1 MADDYRQRIATALST
16 RIKQA
21 TLPQGPVMPWE
32 VKVFGATEYDLA
44 DAVLAVRDDEL
55 ARLRAAAEHCFISA
69 HDGMQA
75 ELDTAIATLTRMHD
89 DPEMRAK
96 LLELRIG
103 LEGEAFVAVR
113 RADLDLV
120 MNGAGDAT
128 RTADYPAACQRIRD
142 ALGGG
147 RHG

>member
-1 MADDYRQRIATALST
+1 MADDYRQRCADAAMNAWYMNAVLCDHT
-16 RIKQA
+16 RQI
-21 TLPQGPVMPWE
+21 P
-32 VKVFGATEYDLA
+32 FGVIV

-75 ELDTAIATLTRMHD
+75 ELNTAIAILTRIHD

-128 RTADYPAACQRIRD
+128 RTASYPAACQRIRD
-142 ALGGG
+142 ALGG